1 MDPDTDLG
9 RRNQSGS
16 MRDCGPVSG
25 FTKLV
30 FLAKSR
36 IWTWIWTRLGISQK
50 QKIEFWERREQFSKL
65 NFFTLRLIFVPLF
78 SQLCGSGSDFNR
90 VSGFQCCGS
99 GMFIP
104 DPGYQIWFFPPGS
117 RVDKI
122 PDPGSGSRIQ
132 GFKKAPDP
140 GSETLADSVRYR
152 TKI

>member
-16 MRDCGPVSG
+16 MRDSGPVSG

-30 FLAKSR
+30 FFSPKDGSGLGFEPDSGFRKKRGR
-36 IWTWIWTRLGISQK
+36 IL
-50 QKIEFWERREQFSKL
+50 REARTIFQTQ
-65 NFFTLRLIFVPLF
+65 NFFTLRLIFVRLF
-78 SQLCGSGSDFNR
+78 SQLCGSGSGFNR

-104 DPGYQIWFFPPGS
+104 DPGYQILFFPPGS

-122 PDPGSGSRIQ
+122 PDP
-132 GFKKAPDP
+132 DP
-140 GSETLADSVRYR
+140 GSRGSKKHRIPYPQYWRILYR